1 MFKFDLEIPTYAEW
15 KVQLD
20 KLMKEQPE
28 QAKKYQEQVQKFWQ
42 EFFEDTFKIK
52 KQFRYTKK
60 KQKKKRQ
67 LLFQEYS
74 QRLEPT
80 ETIWLQTLKNQIVKN
95 QFNMAS

>member
-1 MFKFDLEIPTYAEW
+1 MFKFNLDIPTYAEW
-15 KVQLD
+15 KTQLD

-67 LLFQEYS
+67 LLFSRVFAKVEAY
-74 QRLEPT
+74 
-80 ETIWLQTLKNQIVKN
+80 
-95 QFNMAS
+95 